1 MICEK
6 RDPQEYCAW
15 LLQGEKMK
23 AEIQVDE
30 HLVAVADLVAS
41 LAHRGQVDHSGVPYI
56 EHPRTVAGYVHTTEQ
71 KVIALLHDTLE
82 DTCLTEADLRP
93 VFGDEITDTV
103 VMLTHDP
110 QEDYAGY
117 IDRVSE
123 SRLASAVKLAD
134 LRHNMQLSRL
144 SVVTEADWKRIE
156 KYKKAYA
163 VLTERWQIED
173 I

>member
-1 MICEK
+1 
-6 RDPQEYCAW
+6 
-15 LLQGEKMK
+15 MK
-23 AEIQVDE
+23 AEIQIDE

-41 LAHRGQVDHSGVPYI
+41 LAHRGQVDRTGVPYI
-56 EHPRTVAGYVHTTEQ
+56 QHPRTVAGYVQTAEQ

-82 DTCLTEADLRP
+82 DTCLTEGDLRP

-103 VMLTHDP
+103 ILLTH
-110 QEDYAGY
+110 EESEEYGRY
-117 IDRVSE
+117 IQRVSQ

-144 SVVTEADWKRIE
+144 PVVTEEDRKRIE

-163 VLTERWQIED
+163 VLTEKWQMEST
-173 I
+173 